1 MLKKVL
7 SLLFSGTLLKYLK
20 YKRIVCKALDLKNLE
35 LSIKYILKHHF
46 VKVDDKRLELLDT
59 KTLMEKSINVGSPKL
74 ICDDREVIIDAFF
87 NIQNCD
93 TDVILLQMFREGNII
108 TRNVEIIPFFKKV
121 NNKKHKKVPE
131 TLSYVCQKGLKKYCE

>member
-1 MLKKVL
+1 MIKGL
-7 SLLFSGTLLKYLK
+7 SY
-20 YKRIVCKALDLKNLE
+20 
-35 LSIKYILKHHF
+35 
-46 VKVDDKRLELLDT
+46 LDT

-74 ICDDREVIIDAFF
+74 ICEDCTVIIDAFF

-108 TRNVEIIPFFKKV
+108 TRNVELIPFFKKV

-131 TLSYVCQKGLKKYCE
+131 TLSYICQKGLKKYCE